1 MLSDVVSETASALVT
16 ALVTSACPSC
26 AAGRQARALVLADGF
41 WLHLAA
47 AAAPIV
53 VIAIL
58 GWLVDAHFRRVDARE
73 D

>member
-1 MLSDVVSETASALVT
+1 MLSDDVGALVT
-16 ALVTSACPSC
+16 AISGTGCPSC
-26 AAGRQARALVLADGF
+26 ATGQQARALVMANDF

-47 AAAPIV
+47 AAAPFAL
-53 VIAIL
+53 IAIL